1 MKGSIRKITPWLD
14 KPTNQPSGTSG
25 STANL
30 SSSSREQASSS
41 QAKTSFQTQRT
52 SAAPPP
58 VPTVD
63 SAPTTMSATSIPSQ
77 DGSCRLN
84 CLIEG
89 ESIVFVVSVG
99 RDCVVSELKE
109 EIQGKRAM
117 GVLKGVDPH
126 TLELWKVSAI
136 NESRCEV
143 TSLTPTIG
151 RH

>member
-1 MKGSIRKITPWLD
+1 
-14 KPTNQPSGTSG
+14 
-25 STANL
+25 
-30 SSSSREQASSS
+30 
-41 QAKTSFQTQRT
+41 
-52 SAAPPP
+52 
-58 VPTVD
+58 
-63 SAPTTMSATSIPSQ
+63 MSATSIPSQ